1 MGWMDGKEEVNLG
14 TEGVNLD
21 IKCTSHSKKENKEEE
36 YVSKSHE
43 TETNDNDG
51 DFPVHTVHANGTRRV
66 PSGRQAEPIN
76 EFVEIIKQTDQTAS
90 VLTFRTINHT
100 THTS

>member
-1 MGWMDGKEEVNLG
+1 MGGKEKVNLG

-21 IKCTSHSKKENKEEE
+21 IKCTLRSNKENKEEE

-51 DFPVHTVHANGTRRV
+51 NFPVHTVHANETRKV

-76 EFVEIIKQTDQTAS
+76 EFVEIAKETDQSAS
-90 VLTFRTINHT
+90 VLTFPAINHT
-100 THTS
+100 TPMS